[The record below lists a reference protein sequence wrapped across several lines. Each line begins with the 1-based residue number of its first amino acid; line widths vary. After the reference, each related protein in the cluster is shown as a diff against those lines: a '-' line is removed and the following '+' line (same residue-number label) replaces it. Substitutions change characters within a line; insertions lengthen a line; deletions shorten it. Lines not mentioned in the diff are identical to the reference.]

1 MKVRI
6 ASIIILFIAVIGFLM
21 LQAMG
26 TGTSQ
31 VLLPSEA
38 LALERPMKR
47 IRVAGRVS
55 SKEVNY
61 QVEPKFK
68 LEFQIYDP
76 DGQENITLPVTYAGI
91 KPDMFASGRDVII
104 DGEISDNQLIAN
116 QLLTQCPSKY
126 EPPTP
131 GGEDAS
137 KSNNKF
143 GSES

>member
-1 MKVRI
+1 
-6 ASIIILFIAVIGFLM
+6 M

-55 SKEVNY
+55 GNEVRY
-61 QVEPKFK
+61 QVEPEFK
-68 LEFQIYDP
+68 LEFEIYDP
-76 DGQENITLPVTYAGI
+76 EGQDSLTLPVTYAGI

-104 DGEISDNQLIAN
+104 DGEIENNQLIAN

-126 EPPTP
+126 EPATP
-131 GGEDAS
+131 GSEDSYKAS
-137 KSNNKF
+137 SSTLNKP
-143 GSES
+143 

>member
-31 VLLPSEA
+31 VLLPSEV
-38 LALERPMKR
+38 LALERPLKR

-55 SKEVNY
+55 SKEVRY
-61 QVEPKFK
+61 QVEPEFK
-68 LEFQIYDP
+68 LEFEIYDP
-76 DGQENITLPVTYAGI
+76 EGQEGTTLPVTYAGI

-104 DGEISDNQLIAN
+104 DGEISGNTLTAN

-131 GGEDAS
+131 EGEEVS
-137 KSNNKF
+137 KLSNKI

>member
-1 MKVRI
+1 
-6 ASIIILFIAVIGFLM
+6 M

-26 TGTSQ
+26 MGTSQ

-38 LALERPMKR
+38 IALERPMKR

-55 SKEVNY
+55 TKEVRY
-61 QVEPKFK
+61 QVEPEFK
-68 LEFQIYDP
+68 LEFEIYDP
-76 DGQENITLPVTYAGI
+76 EGQDSKTLPVTYAGI

-104 DGEISDNQLIAN
+104 DGEINDNQLIAN

-131 GGEDAS
+131 GSEDS
-137 KSNNKF
+137 SEPNNSNLNKP
-143 GSES
+143 